1 MVLKVPLSTLRVFEA
16 AARRRSFQAAA
27 TELNLTPSAVSH
39 AVRKME
45 ESLGVVLFER
55 VGRGV
60 SLSSEGQTLMGYT
73 ERAFEE
79 LQRGMEAVA
88 ARAPRLLRLHSAPSF
103 AAQWLTPRLARFFA
117 QHPEVDVRL
126 SAGVDYARFDTG
138 EFDADIIY
146 GLPRQEGLAVLPLR
160 RRWSRRSAPRISR
173 RRSNRRRTSSDTG

>member
-1 MVLKVPLSTLRVFEA
+1 MVPKVPLSTLRVFEA

-45 ESLGVVLFER
+45 KSLGVVLFER

-60 SLSSEGQTLMGYT
+60 GLSSEGQTLMGYT

-117 QHPEVDVRL
+117 QHPDVDVRL
-126 SAGVDYARFDTG
+126 SAGYPSGTRQGSCRIRACSMGSCAR
-138 EFDADIIY
+138 
-146 GLPRQEGLAVLPLR
+146 P
-160 RRWSRRSAPRISR
+160 RRSPRTRIRPPHR
-173 RRSNRRRTSSDTG
+173 RPGR